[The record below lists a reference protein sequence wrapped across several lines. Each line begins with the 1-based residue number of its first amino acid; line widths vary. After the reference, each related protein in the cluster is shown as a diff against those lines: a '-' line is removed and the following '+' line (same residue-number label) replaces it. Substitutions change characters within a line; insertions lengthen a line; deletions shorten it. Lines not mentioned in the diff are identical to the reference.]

1 MTPLV
6 ERFRRSP
13 LFARLKRTENPIGP
27 YVWLRLRGSMHY
39 AARGHMTRR
48 RLVRKY
54 LDATPEPRLQIGSGP
69 VELPG
74 WLNSDLVC
82 GDIYLDAG
90 KPLPL
95 PDASFSFVFCEHLIE
110 HVSERA
116 GVQLLDE
123 IHRVLRPGGVA
134 RVTTPELPKIIAIY
148 EDRNPAVDRDTY
160 ARFLDEITDRR
171 HERACQIFNS
181 FMHLWGHQYIY
192 DEEDLTAKLLR
203 AGFTSVERQEPGQ
216 SSHAALRDLEHHGPA
231 WENDA
236 EAMCL
241 EAERAG

>member
-1 MTPLV
+1 MTSPV
-6 ERFRRSP
+6 ERFRRTA
-13 LFARLKRTENPIGP
+13 LFERLKRTENPIGP
-27 YVWLRLRGSMHY
+27 YVWLRLRGSIHY
-39 AARGHMTRR
+39 AARGHVARNRAVRR
-48 RLVRKY
+48 YIDSTV
-54 LDATPEPRLQIGSGP
+54 EPRLQIGSGP

-90 KPLPL
+90 KSLPL
-95 PDASFSFVFCEHLIE
+95 PDDSFSYVFCEHLIE

-116 GVQLLDE
+116 GVNLLSE
-123 IHRVLRPGGVA
+123 IHRVLRPGGIL

-160 ARFLDEITDRR
+160 ARFLDEITGKR
-171 HERACQIFNS
+171 HERACQIFND

-192 DEEDLTAKLLR
+192 DEEDLTVKLSE
-203 AGFTSVERQEPGQ
+203 AGFAAVERQEPGQ
-216 SSHAALRDLEHHGPA
+216 SGHEALRGLEHHGPT

-241 EAERAG
+241 EARRAN